1 VDFDFPSDDVAI
13 LVTDTMAHQLQSEGF
28 FVRTMDIENGIAL
41 VRKDEISFSLRL
53 EGARLSAQATDEN
66 LPILQAAVFD
76 AVATLNQSFGK
87 LKDDFDPSSISHGAS
102 HETAPLDK
110 AEAKAID
117 PTCIILEL
125 VSDTKEGVIHEL
137 LDALQKAGRLED
149 RALVEKDVMDREQ
162 SMSTGMQYG
171 IALPHAKTDGVRSLS
186 AAVGI
191 KRNGMDFRSL
201 DGLPTTIIVLSVS
214 PRKNPTYHLQFQ
226 AGIGRALGDD
236 ARRADILAAGSPEE
250 LLRLLGI

>member
-1 VDFDFPSDDVAI
+1 MTGVQ
-13 LVTDTMAHQLQSEGF
+13 TC
-28 FVRTMDIENGIAL
+28 AL
-41 VRKDEISFSLRL
+41 PIS
-53 EGARLSAQATDEN
+53 TDEN

-87 LKDDFDPSSISHGAS
+87 LKDDFDPSSISRNVS

-117 PTCIILEL
+117 PSCIIMEL
-125 VSDTKEGVIHEL
+125 ASDTKEGVIREL
-137 LDALQKAGRLED
+137 LDALQRAGRLED
-149 RALVEKDVMDREQ
+149 RALVEQDVMDRER

-171 IALPHAKTDGVRSLS
+171 IALPHAKTDGVSVLS

-191 KRNGMDFRSL
+191 KREGMDFRAL
-201 DGLPTTIIVLSVS
+201 DGQPTNIIVLSVS
-214 PRKNPTYHLQFQ
+214 PKKNPTYHLQFQ

-236 ARRADILAAGSPEE
+236 TRRTEILAAESPKD
-250 LLRLLGI
+250 LLRLLGV